1 MERIGLSLAGLR
13 KIFAKAGAKEKEEKK
28 LLVEDRPKDGDGEV
42 GEVAGAFVELK
53 PAHDA
58 MV

>member
-1 MERIGLSLAGLR
+1 MQRRERGR
-13 KIFAKAGAKEKEEKK
+13 KK
-28 LLVEDRPKDGDGEV
+28 LLVEDRSKDGDGEV

-53 PAHDA
+53 PANDT